1 MNENKI
7 DTDVLY
13 SMLTYYRN
21 KCSQLEYEFLLF
33 KASVDKQTKTIQST
47 SDSRSDIK
55 NPTNDSKKER
65 KPNGQGNKRD

>member
-21 KCSQLEYEFLLF
+21 KCSQLKYEFLLF

-47 SDSRSDIK
+47 ANSRSNIK

-65 KPNGQGNKRD
+65 KPNGQGNKRN